1 VNFSLF
7 IAKRYFF
14 SKSKASFIS
23 LISRIAMISVGVEV
37 MALVLILSVFNGL
50 EEFQKG
56 LFNTFDPDLK
66 IVQAKGDRFQLTAT
80 QVKSISQL
88 SGVKFVNPILEDQGL
103 IRFQQKQLVVRMKG
117 VDPSYLS
124 AGRLKNQ
131 VVEGDY
137 FIESGEHPFAL
148 VGIGVFLAMG
158 MSFDNVFEP
167 IEAWYPNHSQ
177 LKRAA
182 LNENAIR
189 RNFFFPSGV
198 LEVEQ
203 NFDNQTVIVP
213 LDWMEELV
221 GVPGYRSAYE
231 IMLAPNTDDQAIKNQ
246 IQTIL
251 GSTYRVQTRNEQH
264 AILLKAIKIEKL
276 FVFLIMA
283 FVMGIA
289 SFTLFYALSLLVLEK
304 RKDLYTLMAMGVSR
318 QQVFRA
324 FLWVGALISFSGAA
338 IGMLLGFVLATI
350 QQQFGV
356 ISLGIPNAL
365 IEAYPIQMDP
375 WDFIWTAL
383 VVILITGLAALF
395 PARKAVQMTFN
406 SFK

>member
-50 EEFQKG
+50 EDFQKG

-66 IVQAKGDRFQLTAT
+66 IVSTQGSRFQLDSI
-80 QVKSISQL
+80 QVAKLKQIP
-88 SGVKFVNPILEDQGL
+88 GVQFINPILEDQGL
-103 IRFQQKQLVVRMKG
+103 IRYDQKQLVVRMKG
-117 VDPSYLS
+117 VDASYLA
-124 AGRLKNQ
+124 AGRLKKQ

-137 FIESGEHPFAL
+137 FIQSGDHPFAL

-158 MSFDNVFEP
+158 MSFENVFEP
-167 IEAWYPNHSQ
+167 VEAWYPNHTQ
-177 LKRAA
+177 LKQAA

-189 RNFFFPSGV
+189 RNSFFPAGV

-203 NFDNQTVIVP
+203 NFDNQTVVVP

-221 GVPGYRSAYE
+221 GIPGTRSAYE
-231 IMLAPNTDDQAIKNQ
+231 IMLQAGAEDKQVKNQ
-246 IQTIL
+246 IIQIL
-251 GSTYRVQTRNEQH
+251 GPQINIQTRDEQH
-264 AILLKAIKIEKL
+264 ALLLKAIKIEKL

-289 SFTLFYALSLLVLEK
+289 SFTLFYALSLLVIEK
-304 RKDLYTLMAMGVSR
+304 RKDLYTLMALGVTR

-324 FLWVGALISFSGAA
+324 LLWIGALISFSGAA
-338 IGMLLGFVLATI
+338 LGMLLGFVFATI

-356 ISLGIPNAL
+356 VSLGIPNAL
-365 IEAYPIQMDP
+365 IDAYPIKMDL

-383 VVILITGLAALF
+383 VVIFITGFAALF
-395 PARKAVQMTFN
+395 PARKAVQMTFTA
-406 SFK
+406 K

>member
-1 VNFSLF
+1 
-7 IAKRYFF
+7 
-14 SKSKASFIS
+14 
-23 LISRIAMISVGVEV
+23 MISVGVEV

-66 IVQAKGDRFQLTAT
+66 IIQAKGDRFQLTAT

-103 IRFQQKQLVVRMKG
+103 IRFQQKQLVIRMKG

-251 GSTYRVQTRNEQH
+251 GSPYHVQTRNEQH

-356 ISLGIPNAL
+356 ISLGIPNAV

>member
-1 VNFSLF
+1 
-7 IAKRYFF
+7 
-14 SKSKASFIS
+14 
-23 LISRIAMISVGVEV
+23 MISVGVEV

-80 QVKSISQL
+80 QVKSIGQL

-103 IRFQQKQLVVRMKG
+103 IRFEQKQLVVRMKG
-117 VDPSYLS
+117 VDPSYLA

-177 LKRAA
+177 LKRAT

-231 IMLAPNTDDQAIKNQ
+231 IMLAPNSDDQAIKNQ

-251 GSTYRVQTRNEQH
+251 GSPYNVQTRNEQH

-304 RKDLYTLMAMGVSR
+304 RKDLYTLMAMGISR

-365 IEAYPIQMDP
+365 IEAYPIKMDP

>member
-1 VNFSLF
+1 
-7 IAKRYFF
+7 
-14 SKSKASFIS
+14 

-80 QVKSISQL
+80 QVKSITQL
-88 SGVKFVNPILEDQGL
+88 AGVKFVNPILEDQGL
-103 IRFQQKQLVVRMKG
+103 IRFEQKQLVVRMKG
-117 VDPSYLS
+117 VDPSYLL

-231 IMLAPNTDDQAIKNQ
+231 IMLAPNTDDQAIKNK

-251 GSTYRVQTRNEQH
+251 GSPYKVQTRNEQH

-304 RKDLYTLMAMGVSR
+304 RKDLYTLMAMGISR

>member
-1 VNFSLF
+1 
-7 IAKRYFF
+7 
-14 SKSKASFIS
+14 
-23 LISRIAMISVGVEV
+23 MISVGVEV

-103 IRFQQKQLVVRMKG
+103 IRFEQKQLVVRMKG
-117 VDPSYLS
+117 VDPSYLV

-177 LKRAA
+177 LKRAT

-231 IMLAPNTDDQAIKNQ
+231 IMLAPNSDDQAIKNQ

-251 GSTYRVQTRNEQH
+251 GSPYNVQTRNEQH

-324 FLWVGALISFSGAA
+324 FLWVGALISFSGAV

>member
-50 EEFQKG
+50 EDFQKG

-66 IVQAKGDRFQLTAT
+66 IIQSRGTRFQLNPGQVTA
-80 QVKSISQL
+80 ISKL
-88 SGVKFVNPILEDQGL
+88 AGVKFVNPILEDQGL
-103 IRFQQKQLVVRMKG
+103 IRYDQKQLVVRMKG
-117 VDPSYLS
+117 VDASYLA

-137 FIESGEHPFAL
+137 FVESGEHPFAL

-167 IEAWYPNHSQ
+167 VEAWYPNHTQ

-182 LNENAIR
+182 LNENSIR
-189 RNFFFPSGV
+189 RNYFFPSGL

-221 GVPGYRSAYE
+221 GVPGVRSAYE
-231 IMLAPNTDDQAIKNQ
+231 IMLASNTDELSIKNQ
-246 IQTIL
+246 IQSIL
-251 GSTYRVQTRNEQH
+251 GSQFTVQTRDEQH
-264 AILLKAIKIEKL
+264 ALLLKAIKIEKL

-289 SFTLFYALSLLVLEK
+289 SFTLFYALSLLVIEK

-318 QQVFRA
+318 QQVFQA
-324 FLWVGALISFSGAA
+324 FLWVGTLISFSGAA
-338 IGMLLGFVLATI
+338 LGMLLGFVLAWV

-365 IEAYPIQMDP
+365 IEAYPIKMNL

-395 PARKAVQMTFN
+395 PARKAVQLTFD
-406 SFK
+406 STK

>member
-1 VNFSLF
+1 
-7 IAKRYFF
+7 
-14 SKSKASFIS
+14 
-23 LISRIAMISVGVEV
+23 MISVGVEV

>member
-1 VNFSLF
+1 
-7 IAKRYFF
+7 
-14 SKSKASFIS
+14 
-23 LISRIAMISVGVEV
+23 MISVGVEV

-80 QVKSISQL
+80 QVKYISQL

-103 IRFQQKQLVVRMKG
+103 IRFEQKQLVVRMKG
-117 VDPSYLS
+117 VDPSYLV

-177 LKRAA
+177 LKRAT

-231 IMLAPNTDDQAIKNQ
+231 IMLAPNSDDQAIKNQ

-251 GSTYRVQTRNEQH
+251 GSPYNVQTRNEQH

-304 RKDLYTLMAMGVSR
+304 RKDLYTLMAMGISR

-365 IEAYPIQMDP
+365 IEAYPIKMDP

>member
-1 VNFSLF
+1 
-7 IAKRYFF
+7 
-14 SKSKASFIS
+14 
-23 LISRIAMISVGVEV
+23 MISVGVEV

-80 QVKSISQL
+80 QVKSITQL
-88 SGVKFVNPILEDQGL
+88 AGVKFVNPILEDQGL
-103 IRFQQKQLVVRMKG
+103 IRFEQKQLVVRMKG
-117 VDPSYLS
+117 VDPSYLL

-251 GSTYRVQTRNEQH
+251 GSPYKVQTRNEQH

-304 RKDLYTLMAMGVSR
+304 RKDLYTLMAMGISR

>member
-1 VNFSLF
+1 
-7 IAKRYFF
+7 
-14 SKSKASFIS
+14 
-23 LISRIAMISVGVEV
+23 MISVGVEV

-66 IVQAKGDRFQLTAT
+66 IVQAKGDRFQLTAS
-80 QVKSISQL
+80 QVKSIAKL

-103 IRFQQKQLVVRMKG
+103 IRFEQKQLVVRMKG

-124 AGRLKNQ
+124 AGRLKKQ

-251 GSTYRVQTRNEQH
+251 GSPFSVQTRNEQH

>member
-1 VNFSLF
+1 
-7 IAKRYFF
+7 
-14 SKSKASFIS
+14 
-23 LISRIAMISVGVEV
+23 MISVGVEV

-50 EEFQKG
+50 EDFQKG

-66 IVQAKGDRFQLTAT
+66 IIQSRGTRFQLNPG
-80 QVKSISQL
+80 QVAAISKL
-88 SGVKFVNPILEDQGL
+88 AGVKFVNPILEDQGL
-103 IRFQQKQLVVRMKG
+103 IRYDQKQLVVRMKG
-117 VDPSYLS
+117 VDASYLA

-137 FIESGEHPFAL
+137 FVESGEHPFAL

-167 IEAWYPNHSQ
+167 VEAWYPNHTQ

-182 LNENAIR
+182 LNENSIR
-189 RNFFFPSGV
+189 RNYFFPSGV

-221 GVPGYRSAYE
+221 GVPGVRSAYE
-231 IMLAPNTDDQAIKNQ
+231 IMLVSNTDELSIKNQ
-246 IQTIL
+246 IQSIL
-251 GSTYRVQTRNEQH
+251 GSQFTVQTRDEQH
-264 AILLKAIKIEKL
+264 ALLLKAIKIEKL

-289 SFTLFYALSLLVLEK
+289 SFTLFYALSLLVIEK

-318 QQVFRA
+318 QQVFQA
-324 FLWVGALISFSGAA
+324 FLWVGTLISFSGAA
-338 IGMLLGFVLATI
+338 LGMLLGFVLAWI

-365 IEAYPIQMDP
+365 IEAYPIKMNL

-395 PARKAVQMTFN
+395 PARKAVQLTFD
-406 SFK
+406 STK

>member
-1 VNFSLF
+1 
-7 IAKRYFF
+7 
-14 SKSKASFIS
+14 
-23 LISRIAMISVGVEV
+23 MISVGVEV

-80 QVKSISQL
+80 QVKSITQL
-88 SGVKFVNPILEDQGL
+88 AGVKFVNPILEDQGL
-103 IRFQQKQLVVRMKG
+103 IRFEQKQLVVRMKG
-117 VDPSYLS
+117 VDPSYLL

-231 IMLAPNTDDQAIKNQ
+231 IMLAPNTDDQGIKNK

-251 GSTYRVQTRNEQH
+251 GSPYKVQTRNEQH

-304 RKDLYTLMAMGVSR
+304 RKDLYTLMAMGISR

>member
-1 VNFSLF
+1 
-7 IAKRYFF
+7 
-14 SKSKASFIS
+14 
-23 LISRIAMISVGVEV
+23 MISVGVEV

-80 QVKSISQL
+80 QVKSITQL
-88 SGVKFVNPILEDQGL
+88 AGVKFVNPILEDQGL
-103 IRFQQKQLVVRMKG
+103 IRFEQKQLVVRMKG
-117 VDPSYLS
+117 VDPSYLL

-231 IMLAPNTDDQAIKNQ
+231 IMLAPNTDDQAIKNK

-251 GSTYRVQTRNEQH
+251 GSPYKVQTRNEQH

-304 RKDLYTLMAMGVSR
+304 RKDLYTLMAMGISR

>member
-1 VNFSLF
+1 M
-7 IAKRYFF
+7 
-14 SKSKASFIS
+14 
-23 LISRIAMISVGVEV
+23 ISRIAMISVGVEV

-80 QVKSISQL
+80 QVKSITQL
-88 SGVKFVNPILEDQGL
+88 AGVKFVNPILEDQGL
-103 IRFQQKQLVVRMKG
+103 IRFEQKQLVVRMKG
-117 VDPSYLS
+117 VDPSYLL

-231 IMLAPNTDDQAIKNQ
+231 IMLAPNTDDQAIKNK

-251 GSTYRVQTRNEQH
+251 GSPYKVQTRNEQH

-304 RKDLYTLMAMGVSR
+304 RKDLYTLMAMGISR

>member
-66 IVQAKGDRFQLTAT
+66 IVQAKGDRFLLTAP

-103 IRFQQKQLVVRMKG
+103 IRFEQKQLVVRMKG
-117 VDPSYLS
+117 VDPSYLL
-124 AGRLKNQ
+124 AGRLKKQ

-251 GSTYRVQTRNEQH
+251 GSTYSVQTRNEQH

>member
-50 EEFQKG
+50 EDFQKG

-66 IVQAKGDRFQLTAT
+66 IVSTQGSRFQLDSI
-80 QVKSISQL
+80 QVAKLKQIPSVQ
-88 SGVKFVNPILEDQGL
+88 FVNPILEDQGL
-103 IRFQQKQLVVRMKG
+103 IRYDQKQLVVRMKG
-117 VDPSYLS
+117 VDASYLA
-124 AGRLKNQ
+124 AGRLKKQ

-137 FIESGEHPFAL
+137 FIQSGEHPFAL

-167 IEAWYPNHSQ
+167 VEAWYPNHTQ

-189 RNFFFPSGV
+189 RNSFFPSGV

-203 NFDNQTVIVP
+203 NFDNQTVVVP

-221 GVPGYRSAYE
+221 GIPGMRSAYE
-231 IMLAPNTDDQAIKNQ
+231 IMLKAGADDKQIKNQ
-246 IQTIL
+246 ISQIL
-251 GSTYRVQTRNEQH
+251 GSQFTIQTRDEQH
-264 AILLKAIKIEKL
+264 ALLLKAIKIEKL

-289 SFTLFYALSLLVLEK
+289 SFTLFYALSLLVIEK
-304 RKDLYTLMAMGVSR
+304 RKDLYTLMALGITR

-324 FLWVGALISFSGAA
+324 FLWIGALISFSGAA
-338 IGMLLGFVLATI
+338 IGMLLGFVFATI

-356 ISLGIPNAL
+356 VSLGIPNAL
-365 IEAYPIQMDP
+365 IDAYPIKMDP

-383 VVILITGLAALF
+383 VVILITGFAALF
-395 PARKAVQMTFN
+395 PARKAVQMTFE
-406 SFK
+406 SK

>member
-1 VNFSLF
+1 
-7 IAKRYFF
+7 
-14 SKSKASFIS
+14 
-23 LISRIAMISVGVEV
+23 MISVGVEV

-50 EEFQKG
+50 EDFQKG

-66 IVQAKGDRFQLTAT
+66 IIQSRGTRFQLNPG
-80 QVKSISQL
+80 QVAAISKL
-88 SGVKFVNPILEDQGL
+88 AGVKFVNPILEDQGL
-103 IRFQQKQLVVRMKG
+103 IRYDQKQLVVRMKG
-117 VDPSYLS
+117 VDASYLA

-137 FIESGEHPFAL
+137 FVESGEHPFAL

-167 IEAWYPNHSQ
+167 VEAWYPNHTQ

-182 LNENAIR
+182 LNENSIR
-189 RNFFFPSGV
+189 RNYFFPSGV

-221 GVPGYRSAYE
+221 GVPGVRSAYE
-231 IMLAPNTDDQAIKNQ
+231 IMLASNTDELSIKNQ
-246 IQTIL
+246 IQSIL
-251 GSTYRVQTRNEQH
+251 GSQFTVQTRDEQH
-264 AILLKAIKIEKL
+264 ALLLKAIKIEKL

-289 SFTLFYALSLLVLEK
+289 SFTLFYALSLLVIEK

-318 QQVFRA
+318 QQVFQA
-324 FLWVGALISFSGAA
+324 FLWVGTLISFSGAA
-338 IGMLLGFVLATI
+338 LGMLLGFVLAWI

-365 IEAYPIQMDP
+365 IEAYPIKMNL

-395 PARKAVQMTFN
+395 PARKAVQLTFD
-406 SFK
+406 STK